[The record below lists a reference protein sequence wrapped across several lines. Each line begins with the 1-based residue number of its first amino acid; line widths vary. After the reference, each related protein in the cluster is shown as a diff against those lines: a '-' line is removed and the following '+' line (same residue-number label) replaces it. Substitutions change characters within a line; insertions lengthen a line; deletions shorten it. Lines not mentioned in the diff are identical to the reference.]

1 MRKYVLKFLLLI
13 LITNCSPEEDI
24 QVFKS
29 ADQRVNTSVT
39 TEGRSSENKKVSI
52 LVVYK
57 PGTTE
62 AKKAEIERQFT
73 NDGLVNLLIAIPC
86 PGNPDIV
93 VWTTKACLECK
104 PDAKEVLESV
114 EVINGANIGEDGCP

>member
-1 MRKYVLKFLLLI
+1 MRKCILQFLVLI

-24 QVFKS
+24 QAFKS
-29 ADQRVNTSVT
+29 TEQKVNANASI
-39 TEGRSSENKKVSI
+39 ENRYSGDKKISI

-62 AKKAEIERQFT
+62 AQKAQIERKFT
-73 NDGLVNLLIAIPC
+73 DDGLVNLLIAIPC

-93 VWTTKACLECK
+93 VWTTTACLECK

-114 EVINGANIGEDGCP
+114 EVISTANIGEDGCP